1 MPREAKSKDREPKTN
16 AMRFLETHGVSYT
29 SRPYPCDEFIDGVT
43 MAEAAGIPLPQT
55 FKTLVA
61 RSRPHVL
68 YVFAIPVAEE
78 LDMKKAARAVGE
90 KSVELLPV
98 KELLANTGY
107 IRGCCSVVGMKKQF
121 PTVIAS
127 SALQFE
133 TIFLSGG
140 KKGMFI
146 EVSPREI
153 AGVIGA
159 EFGDI
164 TV

>member
-1 MPREAKSKDREPKTN
+1 MSKEAKTN
-16 AMRFLETHGVSYT
+16 AMRFLEAHGI
-29 SRPYPCDEFIDGVT
+29 PYEARAYECGEFISGVV
-43 MAEAAGIPLPQT
+43 MAQAAGIPVEQT

-107 IRGCCSVVGMKKQF
+107 IRGCCTVVGMKKQF
-121 PTVIAS
+121 PTVIHE
-127 SALQFE
+127 SALTHE
-133 TIFLSGG
+133 RIFLSGG
-140 KKGMFI
+140 RKGLLI
-146 EVSPREI
+146 QAAPRDI
-153 AGVIGA
+153 AQACGA
-159 EFGDI
+159 SFLDI
-164 TV
+164 IMPARP